1 MSTIAFKKKILRN
14 TRLSS
19 LSQSGRQAAERK
31 NFFRDIGKLEQRLF
45 DFVGQR
51 LKRREVVQVR
61 ILLFDLLPE
70 LLNRIVVRR
79 IRR

>member
-1 MSTIAFKKKILRN
+1 MVE
-14 TRLSS
+14 
-19 LSQSGRQAAERK
+19 AAERK

-45 DFVGQR
+45 DFVSQR

-79 IRR
+79 RRR

>member
-1 MSTIAFKKKILRN
+1 MH
-14 TRLSS
+14 LSS
-19 LSQSGRQAAERK
+19 LSQFGRQAAERK

-45 DFVGQR
+45 DSVSQR